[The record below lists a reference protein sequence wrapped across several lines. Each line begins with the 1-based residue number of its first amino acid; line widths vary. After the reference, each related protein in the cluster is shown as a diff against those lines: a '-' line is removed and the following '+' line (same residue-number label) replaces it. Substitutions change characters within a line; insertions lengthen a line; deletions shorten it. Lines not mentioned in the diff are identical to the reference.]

1 MKVRMRTSGKRFF
14 FNIHVITLIAGLL
27 LLAWPVFILIRS
39 SVVQWNGSREIDQAL
54 ATAKSSAPEHE
65 TEGMAMR
72 TRAARHV
79 PRGSVLAKFE
89 IPRLQISL
97 VVLEGADLPTLD
109 KSIGHVDDTAFPG
122 EFGNIAI
129 AGHRNTHFK
138 KLEWI
143 RKGDEILLKT
153 KEDQYRYQVDSV
165 RLVAPDNVEVLD
177 DTLGPA
183 VTLITCFPF
192 EYVGHAPER
201 FIVRAV
207 PDDETRG
214 KLVRV
219 QGSRGGA

>member
-1 MKVRMRTSGKRFF
+1 MKLRMRTSGRRFF
-14 FNIHVITLIAGLL
+14 FGIHILTLIAGAL
-27 LLAWPVFILIRS
+27 LLAWPIFVLLRS
-39 SVVQWNGSREIDQAL
+39 SVVQWTGSREIDQAM
-54 ATAKSSAPEHE
+54 AASKAPTREHP
-65 TEGMAMR
+65 TGAMAPKNKVV
-72 TRAARHV
+72 RHV

-89 IPRLQISL
+89 IPRLDISL
-97 VVLEGADLPTLD
+97 VVLEGSDLPTLD
-109 KSIGHVDDTAFPG
+109 KSIGHVDDTAMPG

-143 RKGDEILLKT
+143 RKGDEVLLKT
-153 KEDQYRYQVDSV
+153 KDDEYRYQVESV

-201 FIVRAV
+201 FVVRAV
-207 PDDETRG
+207 PDEQTRG
-214 KLVRV
+214 KLVRA